1 MHPPQPIPAPRPAQA
16 SPSQSLP
23 LSQSPSLKVSQSPSL
38 PVSQSPSLSPRPRG
52 RPNAQR
58 SHRIST
64 RITQAA
70 ADHLAQIRA
79 QHPRSLAATL
89 ETLIL
94 QFPVET
100 NNKPNT
106 MHPTPS

>member
-1 MHPPQPIPAPRPAQA
+1 MSSVRSCENAGRGLHTAPRLTHTPAFQ
-16 SPSQSLP
+16 PP
-23 LSQSPSLKVSQSPSL
+23 CIH
-38 PVSQSPSLSPRPRG
+38 PSLSQPRAP
-52 RPNAQR
+52 R

-70 ADHLAQIRA
+70 AAHLAQIRA
-79 QHPRSLAATL
+79 QHPATLAATL

-94 QFPVET
+94 QFPVES

-106 MHPTPS
+106 MQPTPS

>member
-1 MHPPQPIPAPRPAQA
+1 MHPAQPITTAATVKPT
-16 SPSQSLP
+16 
-23 LSQSPSLKVSQSPSL
+23 
-38 PVSQSPSLSPRPRG
+38 RG
-52 RPNAQR
+52 RPNAHR

-94 QFPVET
+94 QFPVEN
-100 NNKPNT
+100 NNKPNIINK
-106 MHPTPS
+106 PS

>member
-23 LSQSPSLKVSQSPSL
+23 LSK
-38 PVSQSPSLSPRPRG
+38 SPSLSPRPRG

-70 ADHLAQIRA
+70 AAHLAQIRA
-79 QHPRSLAATL
+79 QHPATLAATL

-94 QFPVET
+94 QFPVES

-106 MHPTPS
+106 MQPTPS